1 MLGIFGPLTPL
12 VTGGPNNSF
21 GRHRPYSPTA
31 PRHKLT
37 QNSYIILFHFL
48 KLFSKTVRKQINIF
62 TKKYWTKKT
71 EYHFVFVVS
80 DWQRQQRALK
90 CGGSRSCKTS
100 RMASSLFSCCI
111 YLSTFPLSVWDHL
124 LPDLCPNALCLKSS
138 GVGKIC
144 TSCHFM
150 SAPLFLWW
158 TPSSSSSSPAPPSAP
173 STDIFTLR
181 LYQSS

>member
-1 MLGIFGPLTPL
+1 MFSRKVPFMYLSSETEHKALKVAEIIHWCTKL
-12 VTGGPNNSF
+12 VNFTLFTHFYRWSHLSQFTRFWGDQPW
-21 GRHRPYSPTA
+21 PYISG
-31 PRHKLT
+31 
-37 QNSYIILFHFL
+37 
-48 KLFSKTVRKQINIF
+48 
-62 TKKYWTKKT
+62 WGT
-71 EYHFVFVVS
+71 EISLYSRSARS

-158 TPSSSSSSPAPPSAP
+158 TPSSSSSSPSAP